1 MYTVIGDPHITHKSL
16 DRAET
21 LFDIIEDLGNPTI
34 LLGDILDTKE
44 IIRGKCLN
52 YVYERLRSSKLE
64 YIILVGNHDWFNLEC
79 KDHSLK
85 TLGSLPNVTIVDK
98 PKKLNLQPGNRTA
111 IFLPYYEDTKQF
123 EHELAKA
130 TKAGADVAFIHQG
143 ITGFDYGNG
152 YIADGNGHGELDPGS
167 ISGITRV
174 ISGHFHKFAE
184 DKNLTFLGTPFSHSF
199 GETDQIKYIGL
210 YDPHDDELKLLE
222 TPFPRHRTLEI
233 NLENA
238 SSMTV
243 AENALKG
250 ELERSEK
257 DIIRVVIH
265 GSEEMVKAFDKSKF
279 QGVKFIEKPWV
290 NEEDSSLLDET
301 DSNEKI
307 FKTWA
312 TEIKGL
318 DKNTI
323 KLGLEILEEVK

>member
-1 MYTVIGDPHITHKSL
+1 MDTNKSYYTIIGDPHITHKSL

-21 LFDIIEDLGNPTI
+21 LFDIIEDLGNTTI

-64 YIILVGNHDWFNLEC
+64 FIILVGNHDWFNLEC

-98 PKKLNLQPGNRTA
+98 PYQTNMQPGNLSA
-111 IFLPYYEDTKQF
+111 IFLPYYEDIEQF
-123 EHELAKA
+123 THELNKAK
-130 TKAGADVAFIHQG
+130 KAGADVAFIHQG

-152 YIADGNGHGELDPGS
+152 YIADGSGHGEVDPGAV
-167 ISGITRV
+167 SGITRV

-210 YDPHDDELKLLE
+210 YNPHDDELKLLE
-222 TPFPRHRTLEI
+222 TPFPRHITYEVDCDADNGFPDFGNNIVRMVLT
-233 NLENA
+233 
-238 SSMTV
+238 
-243 AENALKG
+243 
-250 ELERSEK
+250 
-257 DIIRVVIH
+257 
-265 GSEEMVKAFDKSKF
+265 GSEENVKAFDKSKF
-279 QGVKFIEKPWV
+279 PGVKFIEKPTV
-290 NEEDSSLLDET
+290 AEEDSSLLDET

-312 TEIKGL
+312 SEIKGL
-318 DKNTI
+318 DKTTT